1 MSQSAGKYTDAT
13 PMAMILAA
21 GFGKR
26 MRPITDK
33 LPKPL
38 VEVRGRALIDYV
50 LDRCAEA
57 GVTEAVVNLHHLPEL
72 LRQHLSRR
80 QVPIIRFSDEPEL
93 LDTGGGVAKVLSEF
107 GDARFIVANGDI
119 IWLDGQVPA
128 ISRLLAAWDE
138 RRMDALLLLQP
149 TVSAIGYEGKGDFV
163 MGAEGEL
170 RRRQEWEIAPFVF
183 AGVQILHPRLFKEAP
198 EGAFSLNLLY
208 DKAMAAGR
216 LYGLRHDGLWYHV
229 GTPAAIEEVEQY
241 LAYELGSFDL
251 AG

>member
-1 MSQSAGKYTDAT
+1 MSQTAEQLAETM

-26 MRPITDK
+26 MRPITDT

-72 LRQHLSRR
+72 LRRHLSHRPLPR
-80 QVPIIRFSDEPEL
+80 IRFSDEPEI
-93 LDTGGGVAKVLSEF
+93 LDTGGGVAKALPHLGE
-107 GDARFIVANGDI
+107 GPFIVANGDI

-128 ISRLLAAWDE
+128 ISRLLAAWSE

-170 RRRQEWEIAPFVF
+170 RRRHEWETAPFVF
-183 AGVQILHPRLFKEAP
+183 AGVQILHPRLFANAP
-198 EGAFSLNLLY
+198 QGAFSLNLLY
-208 DKAMAAGR
+208 DKAMSAGR
-216 LYGLRHDGLWYHV
+216 LFGLRHDGLWYHV
-229 GTPAAIEEVEQY
+229 GTPAAIKEVERY
-241 LAYELGSFDL
+241 LAYELGSLDL